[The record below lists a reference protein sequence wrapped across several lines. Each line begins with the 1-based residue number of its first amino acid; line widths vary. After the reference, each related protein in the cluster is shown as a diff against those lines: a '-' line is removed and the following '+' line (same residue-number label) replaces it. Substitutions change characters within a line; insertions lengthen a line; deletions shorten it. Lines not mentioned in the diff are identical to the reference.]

1 MKKLLEAHIHDEP
14 DVVRSP
20 KSSLP
25 KSSLP
30 KLSYKQ
36 AMQSWFILSHQVHQV
51 SSCSSFDFQDF
62 LDTCSASVK
71 KPLCG
76 ALKGLRYRE
85 LIDRWYAL
93 NELLIHGATIPLFAT
108 REEARAILMAKSED
122 VRT

>member
-1 MKKLLEAHIHDEP
+1 MKKLLENQIHDEP
-14 DVVRSP
+14 DVVRS
-20 KSSLP
+20 P

-36 AMQSWFILSHQVHQV
+36 AMQSWFIAGGKIYQV
-51 SSCSSFDFQDF
+51 SSCNAFVFQDF
-62 LDTCSASVK
+62 VDECAATVK

-85 LIDRWYAL
+85 PIDRWYAL
-93 NELLIHGATIPLFAT
+93 DTLLCHGATIPLFAT
-108 REEARAILMAKSED
+108 KEQARAILVEKRED